1 MTRKELVIREMA
13 VTNAYIKG
21 HKDIAID
28 YVMELRERNLSKK
41 LYRFRPPKMY
51 EIDALKNKQIYLCRP
66 SVYEDAEDCKIEYN
80 FPDLFEYFM
89 SEVKPEKYRNLLG
102 FLMDKTKVDELTNA
116 MNENPKFIKI
126 NENIKNQCLVACITQ
141 TYNDYMWEHYAQHHE
156 GVCFEYEMDQVILA
170 IKNDLR
176 FFPIRYV
183 DWRNDIE
190 DIRFDLSDYAD
201 INKSFHRSRMKY
213 SISCLTKNKVPYS
226 NEYEWRLLYEYMELK
241 DGKTGHL
248 FNFIL
253 PSKIYLGKN
262 IVNNTAFEK
271 EIIDFAN
278 SAEIPI
284 EKIK

>member
-1 MTRKELVIREMA
+1 MTRKELTLREMA

-21 HKDIAID
+21 NKDIAID

-66 SVYEDAEDCKIEYN
+66 SVFEDSEDCKIEYN
-80 FPDLFEYFM
+80 LPDLFKYFM
-89 SEVKPEKYRNLLG
+89 SEVKPEKYRHLQGILT
-102 FLMDKTKVDELTNA
+102 DKTKVNELTKA

-126 NENIKNQCLVACITQ
+126 NESIKNQCLVACITQ

-156 GVCFEYEMDQVILA
+156 GVCFEYEMDQVIFA

-183 DWRNDIE
+183 DSRNNLE
-190 DIRFDLSDYAD
+190 DIRFDSSDYGD
-201 INKSFHRSRMKY
+201 TNESFHRSRMKY
-213 SISCLTKNKVPYS
+213 MLSCLTKNKVPFS
-226 NEYEWRLLYEYMELK
+226 KEYEWRFLYEYMELE

-248 FNFIL
+248 FNFIF

-262 IVNNTAFEK
+262 IVNNITFEK
-271 EIIDFAN
+271 GIIDFAN
-278 SAEIPI
+278 STGIPI
-284 EKIK
+284 EKLK